1 MQRIPKA
8 EFIFSTTL
16 TTPISGWSKTEKR
29 LDRLMGV
36 TDWRIHD
43 LRRTA
48 ATGMARA
55 GADLPV
61 IERALNH
68 ISGSFGGIVAVYQKH
83 KYADEVRAAM
93 EGWSNLLLAI
103 VEGRPA

>member
-1 MQRIPKA
+1 V
-8 EFIFSTTL
+8 
-16 TTPISGWSKTEKR
+16 SGWSKTKKR
-29 LDRLMGV
+29 LDHLMGV

-68 ISGSFGGIVAVYQKH
+68 ISGSFGGIVGVYQTH
-83 KYADEVRAAM
+83 RYRDEVAAALQA
-93 EGWSNLLLAI
+93 WADLLARI
-103 VEGRPA
+103 VS